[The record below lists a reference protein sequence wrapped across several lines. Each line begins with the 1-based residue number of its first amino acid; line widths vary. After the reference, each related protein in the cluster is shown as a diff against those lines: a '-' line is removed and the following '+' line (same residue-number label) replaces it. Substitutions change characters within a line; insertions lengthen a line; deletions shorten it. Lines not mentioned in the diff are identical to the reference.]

1 MSIID
6 RIRGNP
12 FKNLKIDELTAE
24 KIRLERDEKLKNA
37 EVKKHSKTK
46 KELFGEGFGATEG
59 EKRSLARQMKTL
71 DHKIKLDNIILKRT
85 SDEIKVVDNLIFI
98 HENKQMLER
107 DGLMKK
113 LLKIPQSALDEV
125 LAEIDIKDK
134 MTGGKIDKILDTM
147 ISNYDLMDEIKND
160 KDTEELM
167 KYWDTIPENTDVV
180 FERYEREHSKE
191 TDEEFG

>member
-1 MSIID
+1 M
-6 RIRGNP
+6 
-12 FKNLKIDELTAE
+12 
-24 KIRLERDEKLKNA
+24 
-37 EVKKHSKTK
+37 
-46 KELFGEGFGATEG
+46 
-59 EKRSLARQMKTL
+59 
-71 DHKIKLDNIILKRT
+71 
-85 SDEIKVVDNLIFI
+85 VDNLIFI